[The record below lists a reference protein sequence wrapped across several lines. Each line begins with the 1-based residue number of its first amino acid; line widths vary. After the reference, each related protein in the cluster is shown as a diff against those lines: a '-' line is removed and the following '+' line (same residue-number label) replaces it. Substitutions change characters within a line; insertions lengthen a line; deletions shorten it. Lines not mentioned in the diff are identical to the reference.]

1 MGWIQVLL
9 FTVLPA
15 ALVLLCAVLVLQRQ
29 SRQVEDLLKRE
40 GAIEARR
47 QTLPVR
53 LQAYERMTLLMERIS
68 PESLLMRV
76 LPGDSTAVQYKQL
89 LLEEI
94 AAEWNHNLSQ
104 QIYLSQELWDAIR
117 TARGQVVE
125 LITGC
130 AGKVHGDSPASE
142 LTRMLLAVLL
152 ELDTHPTQQAL
163 GMLRAEAFQLF

>member
-1 MGWIQVLL
+1 MSWIQVLL

-15 ALVLLCAVLVLQRQ
+15 VLVLLCAVLVLQRQ

-40 GAIEARR
+40 RAIDARR

-76 LPGDSTAVQYKQL
+76 SPGDSTAVQYKQL

-94 AAEWNHNLSQ
+94 AAE
-104 QIYLSQELWDAIR
+104 
-117 TARGQVVE
+117 
-125 LITGC
+125 
-130 AGKVHGDSPASE
+130 
-142 LTRMLLAVLL
+142 
-152 ELDTHPTQQAL
+152 
-163 GMLRAEAFQLF
+163 